1 LVERDGTPETGGGDA
16 TMRYGFGDYN
26 LDTQQNELCRA
37 GEFIYTHR
45 WAIWGRLVPPGEE
58 VPLFKRR

>member
-1 LVERDGTPETGGGDA
+1 
-16 TMRYGFGDYN
+16 MRYGFGDYN
-26 LDTQQNELCRA
+26 LDTQQNELRRA